1 MNNNY
6 IHFSI
11 IVVSLNTKKKL
22 LKTLKS
28 IYAQKFYHKKYEI
41 IVIDGS
47 STDGTFEEV
56 LKKKNK
62 IDKLII
68 EKDSGIYDAMNKGIK
83 HSKGEWII
91 FLNSGD
97 LFYKNNILKKI
108 YELKLSKNDVIYGN
122 TIVNNNNLKYLVN
135 GKNFDQNCVNISF
148 CHQSSFVKSYI
159 LKKYNFDLAY
169 KICSDFDFFMK
180 IYKKN
185 FFFKKIELIISSVEG
200 GGLSDKN
207 RFRVFLENIKIIFR
221 NSLFLKNFFKVMYNF
236 LFLFL
241 SKFLKIVLPNI
252 IIQQILRRKYK
263 KDIRN

>member
-135 GKNFDQNCVNISF
+135 GKNFD
-148 CHQSSFVKSYI
+148 
-159 LKKYNFDLAY
+159 
-169 KICSDFDFFMK
+169 
-180 IYKKN
+180 
-185 FFFKKIELIISSVEG
+185 
-200 GGLSDKN
+200 
-207 RFRVFLENIKIIFR
+207 
-221 NSLFLKNFFKVMYNF
+221 
-236 LFLFL
+236 
-241 SKFLKIVLPNI
+241 
-252 IIQQILRRKYK
+252 
-263 KDIRN
+263 